1 MFHRAHSMRPPL
13 AKDSL
18 DFSPRSGGLHFLSG
32 TIRLDMKSLRKKKY
46 QIEIKSK
53 DLIEPEEIFL
63 DSKKEE
69 KEIVEGKVEVPLR
82 ESVFRLLSLSL
93 GVLFLGLTIRLFS
106 LQVLHHPDYTEAAR
120 QNALR
125 IRAIQAP
132 RGVIYDRHGK
142 VLAENIPQIDV
153 SLDVVQARRGGYLES
168 DIAFLNSVLT
178 GHPGFETLRIDDL
191 LARESLG
198 VVRIVS
204 RLEQARIGTL
214 RERDEKERSSGIRVE
229 EVYRRKY
236 LDPEAF
242 SHLVGYTGFVSKKE
256 LESRSELFLHDISGK
271 AGVEASYDTILRGVN
286 GIVTTTIDS
295 RGNIEQETKS
305 RDPEGGTPLTLTI
318 DADLQVKLYD
328 TLLAYAKQA
337 GSGKGAA
344 IAVDPRDGAVLAL
357 VSVPGF
363 DTDLLS
369 SGPTPDELRDIT
381 ENSNKP
387 LFNRVLSG
395 TYPPGSTIKPFIALA
410 VLEENLISPLRKI
423 YAASSITV
431 PNKYDSSITYTFP
444 DWKEH
449 GLVNMIQAIAV
460 SSNVYFYHVGGGYGN
475 IPGLGI
481 EKIKSY
487 LELFGFGPR
496 LEIDLPGESAG
507 IIPTPQWKVETKGEK
522 WYIGD
527 TYHASIGQGDILVTP
542 LQLCLA
548 ISIFANDGELW
559 KPHVV
564 LKKGEEAQIS
574 ASLVRASLGKEAD
587 RDIVRQGLREAVLS
601 GSSKLLRDLPVEVAG
616 KTGTAEPGG
625 GKTPHAWWSGFAPYQ
640 DPEIVLTI
648 LIENGGEGSSVAVP
662 VAKEVLGWY
671 FSRH

>member
-1 MFHRAHSMRPPL
+1 
-13 AKDSL
+13 
-18 DFSPRSGGLHFLSG
+18 
-32 TIRLDMKSLRKKKY
+32 MKSN
-46 QIEIKSK
+46 

-82 ESVFRLLSLSL
+82 ESVFRLLSVSL
-93 GVLFLGLTIRLFS
+93 AILFFGLLFRLFS
-106 LQVLHHPDYTEAAR
+106 LQVFHHPDYTEAAR

-125 IRAIQAP
+125 TRAIQAP

-142 VLAENIPQIDV
+142 ALAENISQIDV
-153 SLDVVQARRGGYLES
+153 SLDIVQSRRAGFLES

-178 GHPGFETLRIDDL
+178 GHPGFETLSIEDL
-191 LARESLG
+191 LREESLG

-204 RLEQARIGTL
+204 GLEQARIGIL

-229 EVYRRKY
+229 DVYRRKY

-256 LESRSELFLHDISGK
+256 LESRPELFLHDISGK
-271 AGVEASYDTILRGVN
+271 TGIEASYDTVLRGVN
-286 GIVTTTIDS
+286 GSITTTIDS

-305 RDPEGGTPLTLTI
+305 RDPEEGTPLTLTI

-328 TLLAYAKQA
+328 TLLAYTKRT
-337 GSGKGAA
+337 GSGRGAA
-344 IAVDPRDGAVLAL
+344 IAVDPLDGAVLAL

-363 DTDLLS
+363 DADLLS
-369 SGPTPDELRDIT
+369 SGPTPDELKGIT
-381 ENSNKP
+381 DNPDKP

-410 VLEENLISPLRKI
+410 ALEENLINPLRKI
-423 YAASSITV
+423 YAASAITV
-431 PNKYDSSITYTFP
+431 PHKYDSSIVYTFP

-460 SSNVYFYHVGGGYGN
+460 SSNVYFYHLGGGYGN

-481 EKIKSY
+481 EKIQSY
-487 LELFGFGPR
+487 LERFGFGSR
-496 LEIDLPGESAG
+496 LEIDLPGEGAG
-507 IIPTPQWKVETKGEK
+507 IIPTPQWKKEIKGEE

-527 TYHASIGQGDILVTP
+527 TYHTSIGQGDILVTP

-548 ISIFANDGELW
+548 TSLFANDGKLW
-559 KPHVV
+559 KPYVV
-564 LKKGEEAQIS
+564 LKKDEEAQIS
-574 ASLVRASLGKEAD
+574 ASLVRSSLGKKAN

-616 KTGTAEPGG
+616 KTGTAQAGR
-625 GKTPHAWWSGFAPYQ
+625 GKTPHAWWSGFAPYRE
-640 DPEIVLTI
+640 PEIALTI
-648 LIENGGEGSSVAVP
+648 LVENGGEGSSVAVP
-662 VAKEVLGWY
+662 VAKEVLEWY